1 MDAAAWGA
9 PGFYGK
15 MPCLG
20 DFVSRR
26 APRAVVEPFN
36 EWLEAGMLASQRV
49 LGPRW
54 LDLFLV
60 SPAWHFALE
69 AGVSSG
75 IGICGVM
82 IPSVDK
88 VGRYFPLT
96 VLCPMPGEASPLT
109 AWAGANINW
118 FSNVEKL
125 LLSTL
130 EEDIDVESFDR
141 RLVALGC
148 PSSDGVSNLSPPLRA
163 GTVIA
168 ERYLRRNRDRLG
180 LAWTMGTTDAPAAVI
195 AFADLP
201 ADENFTS
208 FLDGR
213 WADRSLATVSL
224 LPASLQDFRFQN
236 LPNVSGETP
245 R

>member
-1 MDAAAWGA
+1 
-9 PGFYGK
+9 
-15 MPCLG
+15 
-20 DFVSRR
+20 
-26 APRAVVEPFN
+26 
-36 EWLEAGMLASQRV
+36 MLASQRV
-49 LGPRW
+49 LGAGW

-69 AGVSSG
+69 AGVGSDVG
-75 IGICGVM
+75 LCGVM
-82 IPSVDK
+82 IPSVDR

-96 VLCPMPGEASPLT
+96 VLCPLPGGASPLT
-109 AWAGANINW
+109 AWAGANSQW
-118 FSNVEKL
+118 FSNVESL

-130 EEDIDVESFDR
+130 EEDVDVESFDQ
-141 RLVALGC
+141 RLVALGYP
-148 PSSDGVSNLSPPLRA
+148 PSERLTNLSPPLRA

-201 ADENFTS
+201 ADENFTG

-213 WADRSLATVSL
+213 WADRSHATVSL
-224 LPASLQDFRFQN
+224 LPASLQDFCFQN
-236 LPNVSGETP
+236 LPNDSGEAP